1 LSRLG
6 HECLTENDPVRAL
19 TVIQQERPGLVLTD
33 LRMPSLDG
41 IGVLA
46 EAKRVDPNIKVVL
59 LTAYATVQTAV
70 AAMRQGAMDYILK
83 PYTSKDLED
92 VAQRAFRGQE
102 QAGARVPAW
111 NDLDRRP
118 DLSDDVG
125 KHTRGLML
133 GQSEAIREVKDLI
146 NKVAHT
152 DANILIYGESGT
164 GKELAACAIH
174 DQSGRAAEP
183 FMPVDCV
190 ALPDALLES
199 ELFGHEKGAFTGADK
214 QRVGRFEQVEVV
226 RRHRSLSILAR
237 CAGGGAGS
245 RR

>member
-1 LSRLG
+1 MGHAGKILIVDDEVEALENCHRILSRLG

-33 LRMPSLDG
+33 LRMPGLDG

-83 PYTSKDLED
+83 PYTIKDLED

-102 QAGARVPAW
+102 QAGARVPSW

-118 DLSDDVG
+118 DLSDGIG
-125 KHTRGLML
+125 KYTLGLML
-133 GQSEAIREVKDLI
+133 GQSEAIREVKGLI
-146 NKVAHT
+146 KKVAHT

-164 GKELAACAIH
+164 GKELAARAIH

-183 FMPVDCV
+183 FVPV
-190 ALPDALLES
+190 P
-199 ELFGHEKGAFTGADK
+199 
-214 QRVGRFEQVEVV
+214 R
-226 RRHRSLSILAR
+226 
-237 CAGGGAGS
+237 
-245 RR
+245 